1 MLHGS
6 RHGLELLGVF
16 PTSFYGVAAFRERII
31 LAGGKTGVWELKG
44 NQAEMTQKK
53 LERFKVLMNSMT
65 EKELEN
71 PKLVKRSRIQR
82 IAAGAGADVQEIR
95 ELLAYYNKSRKM
107 MSTLGGNRRMQK
119 QLMRQIERGDLN
131 L

>member
-1 MLHGS
+1 VMEMIPGMS
-6 RHGLELLGVF
+6 GMM
-16 PTSFYGVAAFRERII
+16 
-31 LAGGKTGVWELKG
+31 KG

-107 MSTLGGNRRMQK
+107 MSSLGGNRRMQK
-119 QLMRQIERGDLN
+119 QLMRQIERGDLK